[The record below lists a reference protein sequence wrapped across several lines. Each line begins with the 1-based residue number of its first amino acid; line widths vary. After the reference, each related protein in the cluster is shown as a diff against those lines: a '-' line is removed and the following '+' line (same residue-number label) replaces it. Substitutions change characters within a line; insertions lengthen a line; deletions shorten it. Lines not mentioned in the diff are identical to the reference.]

1 MIGLMAATV
10 ASVFMTGTDLYSN
23 CTGSTSAQIDCLGY
37 VSGVLDVT
45 NDMETDGAI
54 EAKFCTPEGIKR
66 GQAMAVVVKYLRD
79 NPSLRAAS
87 ASKLVVMAMI
97 KEFPCP
103 KG

>member
-1 MIGLMAATV
+1 MIGLMAMTA

-23 CTGSTSAQIDCLGY
+23 CTGSASAQIDCLGY

-45 NDMETDGAI
+45 DDIVTDGLTD
-54 EAKFCTPEGIKR
+54 AKFCMPDGIKR
-66 GQAMAVVVKYLRD
+66 GQVMAVAVKYLRD
-79 NPSLRAAS
+79 NPNLRAGS
-87 ASKLVVMAMI
+87 ASKLVVMAMM